1 MDIIV
6 IYDFLSECFGLIFKN
21 EARNFYVYL
30 RKKLTFK
37 NFRREK
43 RAEVFSSALYNKLN
57 YNNLYSKEFG
67 MSSLIIKTKKIND
80 TTQMI
85 NISPLLI
92 IQKMQK
98 KGPPQLHLF

>member
-1 MDIIV
+1 
-6 IYDFLSECFGLIFKN
+6 
-21 EARNFYVYL
+21 
-30 RKKLTFK
+30 
-37 NFRREK
+37 
-43 RAEVFSSALYNKLN
+43 
-57 YNNLYSKEFG
+57 